1 MASVVS
7 IEKISFGYKH
17 LKIVEGLSLN
27 LVKGEFLYIKGSNGS
42 GKSTLL
48 KLICGL
54 FKPNSGRITIFER
67 EPHKFPSVLKDVGV
81 VVDGMGLYK
90 DLSLHDNVVLFAKEK
105 GLNKEEIMNNLQAL
119 EKETDVNF
127 LAKYKKSSH
136 GMRKT
141 AKLVLSLINSPE
153 LLILDEP
160 ELALDEKRKAWLFS
174 RLEWH
179 KKNRKSAII
188 AGTNPEQF
196 ESLIDDVFEM
206 KVIM

>member
-1 MASVVS
+1 M
-7 IEKISFGYKH
+7 
-17 LKIVEGLSLN
+17 
-27 LVKGEFLYIKGSNGS
+27 
-42 GKSTLL
+42 
-48 KLICGL
+48 
-54 FKPNSGRITIFER
+54 
-67 EPHKFPSVLKDVGV
+67 
-81 VVDGMGLYK
+81 YK

-160 ELALDEKRKAWLFS
+160 ELALDEKRRHGFS
-174 RLEWH
+174 QNL
-179 KKNRKSAII
+179 S
-188 AGTNPEQF
+188 GTKRMERAR
-196 ESLIDDVFEM
+196 
-206 KVIM
+206 